1 MPWDEE
7 CPHYHRTMIQGT
19 QLPTQAERDFTF
31 HYYQEELRHK
41 YQGPAHQWVTEH
53 GISNGSMIAFGYWEQ
68 RNNPEWFNRLLEV
81 QAPPFQVPWS
91 SADEFFV
98 RVRELLELYPEVKS
112 ITPDHPRPVSPLVSS
127 KGQ

>member
-1 MPWDEE
+1 MTPK
-7 CPHYHRTMIQGT
+7 TT
-19 QLPTQAERDFTF
+19 APTQAERDFTF
-31 HYYQEELRHK
+31 RYYQEDCRHIDD
-41 YQGPAHQWVTEH
+41 GPAHRWVNEH

-68 RNNPEWFNRLLEV
+68 RNSPQWFNQLLEDE
-81 QAPPFQVPWS
+81 APPFQVPWA

-112 ITPDHPRPVSPLVSS
+112 ITPDYPRPVSSLVAS